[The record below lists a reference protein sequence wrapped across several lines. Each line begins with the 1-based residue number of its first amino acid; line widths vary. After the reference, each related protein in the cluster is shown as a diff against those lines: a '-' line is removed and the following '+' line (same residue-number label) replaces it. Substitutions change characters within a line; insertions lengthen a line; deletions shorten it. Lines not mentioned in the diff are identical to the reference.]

1 MLKNGFEEI
10 RVSLLLIVLSAM
22 DVLFCIGRK
31 VSAELNRLE
40 QKNQQR

>member
-10 RVSLLLIVLSAM
+10 RVSLLLIVLSVM

-31 VSAELNRLE
+31 VSAKLNRLE